1 MSHRTKKD
9 EKKKEFRGP
18 TFVGLAP
25 RIEDGKRTRAER
37 MYQKHKKRRYAE
49 EA

>member
-1 MSHRTKKD
+1 MSHVTNKD
-9 EKKKEFRGP
+9 KKKRELRGP

-49 EA
+49 DA